1 MEIVGESL
9 AKEQLKSSSSTTMP
23 EMEEVV
29 LESMSI
35 DYVSAGRSG
44 VLTIEAI
51 PITLTQMHV
60 TLYSEHGRII
70 SVGRLV
76 WSTGVITSKL

>member
-35 DYVSAGRSG
+35 DYVSAGRSR
-44 VLTIEAI
+44 VLTIEAK
-51 PITLTQMHV
+51 PITMTQMRV

-76 WSTGVITSKL
+76 WSAGVITSKL